1 MGKTAKAAMLAL
13 FSLIATYAAPLM
25 MDNMAAPSVDRG
37 FPAEYVTQ
45 MQDNFDT
52 SNKNTW
58 EQAYYVNDT
67 FFEKGSDAPVFI
79 CMGGEGPPI
88 DSSAVTGSV
97 HCNVAVEFL
106 QEKKAL
112 MFALEHRYYGCHNSS
127 ACPFD
132 TKTRDPATALKF
144 LSSRQAIADASNFY
158 DHAQTKF
165 GLTKKNKWVS
175 FGGSYPGM
183 LASFVRMK
191 YPEKIHA
198 SISSSAPVK
207 GALDMPGYND
217 VTAQAYG
224 LTSVGGSDVCNS
236 SIAKGHAD
244 IGTMMNTTDG
254 RTKLAKLF
262 PRSGPLKT
270 YEEQKRFAGNGVAS
284 FPAQSNDPTC
294 KYPGCN
300 IEQICKVMANTSLGD
315 EVERLAMLRRGQE
328 ESQTP
333 EQTEMKAKLASRKP
347 ANERLAAGEPLDFFD
362 YWGYQT
368 CAEWGFYQ
376 TCETGSQCMYTQGL
390 LLLDDFTND
399 CMQYGLSVAD
409 VTKNIDSSNAFYGA
423 WDPLG
428 PTLQHDVSRIMW
440 VNGDVDPWHSLS
452 VLETPAD
459 EKEQPTLMVSGASHH
474 AWTHPSASTDQASVV
489 AARQAIRTQVTA
501 WLAEE

>member
-1 MGKTAKAAMLAL
+1 MKTFICLVLLLAAVEAKPFGA
-13 FSLIATYAAPLM
+13 M
-25 MDNMAAPSVDRG
+25 MDNAAPTVSRG
-37 FPAEYVTQ
+37 PPPQFVTQ
-45 MQDNFDT
+45 KQDNFDE

-67 FFEKGSDAPVFI
+67 FFEKGSDAPVFL
-79 CMGGEGPPI
+79 CVGGEGPPI
-88 DSSAVTGSV
+88 DGSAVSGSV

-112 MFALEHRYYGCHNSS
+112 MFAIEHRYYGCHNSS

-132 TKTRDPATALKF
+132 TKTKDPATALKF
-144 LSSRQAIADASNFY
+144 LSSKQAIADVSNFY
-158 DHAQTKF
+158 DAAQEKF
-165 GLTKKNKWVS
+165 GLTKANKWVS

-191 YPEKIHA
+191 YPTKIHA

-207 GALDMPGYND
+207 AALDMPGYND

-224 LTSVGGSDVCNS
+224 LTSVGGSDLCNT

-244 IGTMMNTTDG
+244 IGTMMNSTAG
-254 RTKLAKLF
+254 RKTLKKLF
-262 PRSGPLKT
+262 PFSGPLTT

-294 KYPGCN
+294 TRPGCN
-300 IEQICKVMANTSLGD
+300 VNEICKIMANISLGD
-315 EVERLAMLRRGQE
+315 EATRLSMLRKAQLDSETTE
-328 ESQTP
+328 ETELRTKF
-333 EQTEMKAKLASRKP
+333 EQRKP

-376 TCETGSQCMYTQGL
+376 TCEVGSQCFYTQGL

-399 CMQYGLSVAD
+399 CKQYGLSVD
-409 VTKNIDSSNAFYGA
+409 QVSKNIDASNAFYGGF
-423 WDPLG
+423 DPLG
-428 PTLQHDVSRIMW
+428 PSLAHDVSRIMW
-440 VNGDVDPWHSLS
+440 VNGDVDPWHSLA
-452 VLETPAD
+452 VLSSPPD

-474 AWTHPSASTDQASVV
+474 AWTHPSKDSDQASVV
-489 AARQAIRTQVTA
+489 AARATIRKQVTT
-501 WLAEE
+501 WLAEA